1 MKYMEKTMCCPECG
15 SDNLVWSAWVDE
27 YNVYVRSKD
36 FYDCRCDKCN
46 DEVTPKYKD

>member
-1 MKYMEKTMCCPECG
+1 MKYMEKAMCCTECG
-15 SDNLVWSAWVDE
+15 SDDLVWSAWVDE

-36 FYDCRCDKCN
+36 FYDCRCEKCN